1 MKLTENYIRQN
12 SIPKLWDWG
21 QYKDGLKYEYKNE
34 HTSEVKTYK
43 MSKKQLEEY
52 LKTGVLPKHIGK

>member
-21 QYKDGLKYEYKNE
+21 QYKDELKYEYKNDIL
-34 HTSEVKTYK
+34 VRLRLIK
-43 MSKKQLEEY
+43 
-52 LKTGVLPKHIGK
+52 